1 MSTSSQTPSLQPSP
15 QEAAQEL
22 LNRRIAR
29 RNLKGFT
36 EYVEQRAV
44 NRAQE
49 IICAN
54 MDRVEAG
61 DIDRLMLLAPPQH
74 GKSEIC
80 SRKAPAYSLGRN
92 ARHDIISASATAPLA
107 ESFGRDVRNLV
118 GSPRFRNLFDIHL
131 AEDTQA
137 KGNWRTQEGGSYY
150 AVGIGGALMGRGA
163 TRGIIDDPFASM
175 EDAQSE
181 VSRENVW
188 EWYTGTFYN
197 RIRPGGA
204 IVLIQHRMHEE
215 DLAGRLLAQQVT
227 GGDKWTVIDL
237 PAVGELDKHGY
248 EGPLWPER
256 YNQEALERIR
266 ANTPPRYW
274 SSLYMQQAVPEEGT
288 YFLRK
293 WFDDRFYDPKK
304 VTQKLAKFMTSDFA
318 VTEDAGDYTSLGVHG
333 LDADNDLYL
342 AIDSWH
348 GKTAP
353 DVWID
358 EACNLMLKHSPECFF
373 GEAGVI
379 RRSIEP
385 FLLKRMEERKCHI
398 RVEWLASI
406 HDKPARARTLQGRA
420 SMGKVWLPDNEAGH
434 RILSQMLGF
443 PGAKYDDDVDMA
455 GMAGRAI
462 EELNVINGSSKSF
475 YGAFRRHG

>member
-1 MSTSSQTPSLQPSP
+1 MSTSSQTPNLQPSP
-15 QEAAQEL
+15 QEAAREL
-22 LNRRIAR
+22 LDRRIAR

-36 EYVEQRAV
+36 EYVEQRPV
-44 NRAQE
+44 NRAQQF
-49 IICAN
+49 ICEQ

-61 DIDRLMLLAPPQH
+61 EIDRLMLLAPPQH

-80 SRKAPAYSLGRN
+80 SRKAPAYALGRN
-92 ARHDIISASATAPLA
+92 ARHDIISASATAALA
-107 ESFGRDVRNLV
+107 EGFGRDVRNLV
-118 GSPRFRNLFDIHL
+118 GSGRFRNLFDIHL

-188 EWYTGTFYN
+188 DWYTGTFYN

-215 DLAGRLLAQQVT
+215 DLAGRLLAQQQT

-237 PAVGELDKHGY
+237 PAIGDQPKHGY
-248 EGPLWPER
+248 AGPLWPER
-256 YNQEALERIR
+256 YDADSLARIK

-274 SSLYMQQAVPEEGT
+274 SSLYMQQAIPEEGT
-288 YFLRK
+288 YFLRE
-293 WFDDRFYDPKK
+293 WFKDRMYDPKK
-304 VTQKLAKFMTSDFA
+304 LTDKLSNYMTSDFA
-318 VTEDAGDYTSLGVHG
+318 VTEAAGDYTSLGVHG
-333 LDADNDLYL
+333 WDQDGDLYL
-342 AIDSWH
+342 ARDYWG
-348 GKTAP
+348 GKTSP

-358 EACNLMLKHSPECFF
+358 EACTLMKKNAVQTFF

-379 RRSIEP
+379 RRSVEP
-385 FLLKRMEERKCHI
+385 FLIKRMQERNCNV
-398 RVEWLASI
+398 RVEWLSSI
-406 HDKPARARTLQGRA
+406 TDKPARARALQGRA

-434 RILSQMLGF
+434 RILHQMLSF
-443 PGAKYDDDVDMA
+443 PGGKFDDDVDMC
-455 GMAGRAI
+455 GMMGRAI
-462 EELNVINGSSKSF
+462 DETRTPIAACDPYASM
-475 YGAFRRHG
+475 RRRA